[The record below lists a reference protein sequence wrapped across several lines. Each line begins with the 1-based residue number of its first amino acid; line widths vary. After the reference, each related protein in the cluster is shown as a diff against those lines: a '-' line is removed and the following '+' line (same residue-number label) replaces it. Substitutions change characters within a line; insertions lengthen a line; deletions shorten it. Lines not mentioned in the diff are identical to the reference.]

1 MIERDDI
8 VLLSKKEFA
17 EVVEIECQKRLGM
30 STRDFMSGR
39 RNGESSDSTAIHD
52 IEMLLQGAKK

>member
-8 VLLSKKEFA
+8 VILSKEEFA

-30 STRDFMSGR
+30 STRDFMS
-39 RNGESSDSTAIHD
+39 RNGEASDSTDD
-52 IEMLLQGAKK
+52 IEMLLRGRVL